1 MSVIPD
7 AVGIPADRVVL
18 KVRRRQKGLAQYER
32 QAATG
37 QFRTVHEGGL
47 RFLVNLT
54 DYLDTGLFLDH
65 RPTRAL
71 IRGLA
76 PGGRFLNLFAYTGTA
91 SVYAAAG
98 GAASTTTVDMSAV
111 YLDWARRNM
120 GLNGFAEGR
129 VHRFVRA
136 DCLAW
141 LATPHPERYHVIFLD
156 PPTFSN
162 SKRMG
167 ESTFEV
173 QRDHVALINAAA
185 RLLAR
190 DGVLLFSNNFRHF
203 KMYHT
208 ALPDLA
214 AEDISRA
221 TLSLDFHRNP
231 KIHTCWRITED
242 QGSIRVR
249 RLSWRA
255 SNSTRAARMVLQCAH
270 RVVEVPAVASSQ
282 RDRDRDGRIP
292 AGAQDQFVAAAKTPV
307 RETETTQPVAFVRIG
322 TGQVEDET
330 WLEFD
335 EQPGNC
341 RRQRAEIFVVPR
353 AVRKGDVQRARDFA
367 ERIVVVAMDGE
378 GEDVRFAREDGCGPV
393 PLMDIAIDEA
403 MRCTQASCKVEWR
416 SRCRSGRTSP
426 RSETRGAPP
435 ARLAAT
441 ASRMA
446 IRAALSVPCTEACD
460 RRTSDSDQGRP
471 KRRIAAVV
479 GPRQLFPIVLG
490 VDPQISRGSAN
501 VGSRSSSADR
511 SSANSRSRIR
521 RYFWMGKR

>member
-1 MSVIPD
+1 MFANRLRKNLRHLGKWARREGVTCYRVYDGDLPEYALAVDLYEGWAHVQEYAAPATVDPAVAQARLGAGMSVIPD
-7 AVGIPADRVVL
+7 AVGIPAERVVL

-120 GLNGFAEGR
+120 GLNGFAEGQ

-141 LATPHPERYHVIFLD
+141 LATPHPERYHLIFLD

-203 KMYHT
+203 KMYHP
-208 ALPDLA
+208 ALPELA

-221 TLSLDFHRNP
+221 TLPLDFHRNP
-231 KIHTCWRITED
+231 KIHNCWRIT
-242 QGSIRVR
+242 R
-249 RLSWRA
+249 RS
-255 SNSTRAARMVLQCAH
+255 
-270 RVVEVPAVASSQ
+270 
-282 RDRDRDGRIP
+282 
-292 AGAQDQFVAAAKTPV
+292 
-307 RETETTQPVAFVRIG
+307 
-322 TGQVEDET
+322 
-330 WLEFD
+330 
-335 EQPGNC
+335 
-341 RRQRAEIFVVPR
+341 
-353 AVRKGDVQRARDFA
+353 
-367 ERIVVVAMDGE
+367 
-378 GEDVRFAREDGCGPV
+378 
-393 PLMDIAIDEA
+393 
-403 MRCTQASCKVEWR
+403 
-416 SRCRSGRTSP
+416 
-426 RSETRGAPP
+426 
-435 ARLAAT
+435 
-441 ASRMA
+441 
-446 IRAALSVPCTEACD
+446 
-460 RRTSDSDQGRP
+460 
-471 KRRIAAVV
+471 
-479 GPRQLFPIVLG
+479 
-490 VDPQISRGSAN
+490 
-501 VGSRSSSADR
+501 
-511 SSANSRSRIR
+511 
-521 RYFWMGKR
+521 

>member
-1 MSVIPD
+1 MMGEDGTMSDPTHAPFDRPPGAGTPRLPGTEMFINRLRKNLRHVGKWARREGVTCYRVYDGDLPEYALAVDLYEGWAHVQEYAAPATVDPAVAQARLRAGMSVIPD
-7 AVGIPADRVVL
+7 ALGIPADRVVL

-76 PGGRFLNLFAYTGTA
+76 SGGRFLNLFGYTGTA

-98 GAASTTTVDMSAV
+98 GAAATTTVDMSAV

-120 GLNGFAEGR
+120 GLNGFSEGR

-173 QRDHVALINAAA
+173 QRDHVALIGAAA
-185 RLLAR
+185 KLLAR

-208 ALPDLA
+208 ALPELG

-221 TLSLDFHRNP
+221 TLPLDFHRNP
-231 KIHTCWRITED
+231 KIHTCWRIT
-242 QGSIRVR
+242 R
-249 RLSWRA
+249 RS
-255 SNSTRAARMVLQCAH
+255 
-270 RVVEVPAVASSQ
+270 
-282 RDRDRDGRIP
+282 
-292 AGAQDQFVAAAKTPV
+292 
-307 RETETTQPVAFVRIG
+307 
-322 TGQVEDET
+322 
-330 WLEFD
+330 
-335 EQPGNC
+335 
-341 RRQRAEIFVVPR
+341 
-353 AVRKGDVQRARDFA
+353 
-367 ERIVVVAMDGE
+367 
-378 GEDVRFAREDGCGPV
+378 
-393 PLMDIAIDEA
+393 
-403 MRCTQASCKVEWR
+403 
-416 SRCRSGRTSP
+416 
-426 RSETRGAPP
+426 
-435 ARLAAT
+435 
-441 ASRMA
+441 
-446 IRAALSVPCTEACD
+446 
-460 RRTSDSDQGRP
+460 
-471 KRRIAAVV
+471 
-479 GPRQLFPIVLG
+479 
-490 VDPQISRGSAN
+490 
-501 VGSRSSSADR
+501 
-511 SSANSRSRIR
+511 
-521 RYFWMGKR
+521 

>member
-1 MSVIPD
+1 MFANRLRKNLRHLGKWARREGVTCYRVYDGDLPEYALAVDLYEGWAHVQEYAAPATVDPAVAQARLRAGMSVIPD

-167 ESTFEV
+167 EKHL
-173 QRDHVALINAAA
+173 RGAA
-185 RLLAR
+185 RPRGPDQRCRQVARPRRRPALLQQLPPFQDAPHCAVR
-190 DGVLLFSNNFRHF
+190 TRH
-203 KMYHT
+203 
-208 ALPDLA
+208 
-214 AEDISRA
+214 EDISRA
-221 TLSLDFHRNP
+221 TLPLDFPSQPQDPHLLENHPTVLNAGSGFRNG
-231 KIHTCWRITED
+231 RESF
-242 QGSIRVR
+242 GRRGLVVGAVR
-249 RLSWRA
+249 NRA
-255 SNSTRAARMVLQCAH
+255 RAARMVLQCAST
-270 RVVEVPAVASSQ
+270 VS
-282 RDRDRDGRIP
+282 
-292 AGAQDQFVAAAKTPV
+292 
-307 RETETTQPVAFVRIG
+307 
-322 TGQVEDET
+322 
-330 WLEFD
+330 
-335 EQPGNC
+335 
-341 RRQRAEIFVVPR
+341 
-353 AVRKGDVQRARDFA
+353 
-367 ERIVVVAMDGE
+367 
-378 GEDVRFAREDGCGPV
+378 
-393 PLMDIAIDEA
+393 
-403 MRCTQASCKVEWR
+403 
-416 SRCRSGRTSP
+416 
-426 RSETRGAPP
+426 
-435 ARLAAT
+435 
-441 ASRMA
+441 
-446 IRAALSVPCTEACD
+446 
-460 RRTSDSDQGRP
+460 
-471 KRRIAAVV
+471 
-479 GPRQLFPIVLG
+479 
-490 VDPQISRGSAN
+490 
-501 VGSRSSSADR
+501 SRSCP
-511 SSANSRSRIR
+511 
-521 RYFWMGKR
+521 